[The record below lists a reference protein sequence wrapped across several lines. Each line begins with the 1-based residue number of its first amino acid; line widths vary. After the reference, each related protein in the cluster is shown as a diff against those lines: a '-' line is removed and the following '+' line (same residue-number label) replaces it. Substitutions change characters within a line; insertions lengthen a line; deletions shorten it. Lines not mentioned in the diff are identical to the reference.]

1 MQLKSIDKAGIPLKG
16 PPPNHV
22 AIIMDGNRRWAREHG
37 LPSFEGHRAG
47 LQRLVDLLPRVRP
60 SGIDVL
66 TLFAFSTANWQRE
79 DTEVKN
85 LLRLADYAMR
95 RFTPVC
101 RREGIRVEVIGRKD
115 RLPDSLLAGIERT
128 QRLTADGDK
137 HLRIALDYSAR
148 DAIVEAARQVGSDCD
163 AEEFSR
169 TLAANC
175 DTCDVDLLIRTGG
188 ERRLSDFLLW
198 ESAYAELSFFDKMW
212 PDFDATDLQAAVAD
226 FCMRQRRFGELPLEP
241 ETRSLPFAA
250 PRLAARAS

>member
-1 MQLKSIDKAGIPLKG
+1 MSEMTNLDTTAVTDFASQSAPK
-16 PPPNHV
+16 HV
-22 AIIMDGNRRWAREHG
+22 AIIMDGNRRWARERG

-66 TLFAFSTANWQRE
+66 TIFAFATANWQRE
-79 DTEVKN
+79 DSEVAN

-101 RREGIRVEVIGRKD
+101 RAEGIRVEVVGRKD

-128 QRLTADGDK
+128 QRLTAGGDK

-175 DTCDVDLLIRTGG
+175 DTCDVDLLIRTGK
-188 ERRLSDFLLW
+188 EQRLSDFMLW
-198 ESAYAELSFFDKMW
+198 ECAFAELYFPDLYW
-212 PDFDATDLQAAVAD
+212 PEFTSATLDSALDWFQQRD
-226 FCMRQRRFGELPLEP
+226 RRFGV
-241 ETRSLPFAA
+241 
-250 PRLAARAS
+250 

>member
-1 MQLKSIDKAGIPLKG
+1 MAEMTNLDTTAREDFATQSTPR
-16 PPPNHV
+16 HV

-175 DTCDVDLLIRTGG
+175 DTCDVDLLIRTGK
-188 ERRLSDFLLW
+188 EQRLSDFMLW
-198 ESAYAELSFFDKMW
+198 ECAFAELYFPDLYW
-212 PDFDATDLQAAVAD
+212 PEFTSATLDTALDWFQQRD
-226 FCMRQRRFGELPLEP
+226 RRFGV
-241 ETRSLPFAA
+241 
-250 PRLAARAS
+250 

>member
-1 MQLKSIDKAGIPLKG
+1 
-16 PPPNHV
+16 
-22 AIIMDGNRRWAREHG
+22 MDGNRRWARERG

-66 TLFAFSTANWQRE
+66 TIFAFATANWQRE
-79 DTEVKN
+79 DSEVAN

-101 RREGIRVEVIGRKD
+101 RAEGIRVEVIGRKD

-128 QRLTADGDK
+128 QRLTAGGDK

-175 DTCDVDLLIRTGG
+175 DTCNVDLLIRTGK
-188 ERRLSDFLLW
+188 EQRLSDFMLW
-198 ESAYAELSFFDKMW
+198 ECAFAELYFPDLYW
-212 PDFDATDLQAAVAD
+212 PEFTSATLDSALDWFQQRD
-226 FCMRQRRFGELPLEP
+226 RRFGV
-241 ETRSLPFAA
+241 
-250 PRLAARAS
+250 

>member
-1 MQLKSIDKAGIPLKG
+1 MSEMTNLDTTAREDFATQSAPK
-16 PPPNHV
+16 HV
-22 AIIMDGNRRWAREHG
+22 AIIMDGNRRWARQRG

-79 DTEVKN
+79 DSEVAN

-115 RLPDSLLAGIERT
+115 RLPESLIAGIERT
-128 QRLTADGDK
+128 QRLTANGDK

-148 DAIVEAARQVGSDCD
+148 DAIVAAARQVGSDCD

-169 TLAANC
+169 TLATAS
-175 DTCDVDLLIRTGG
+175 DTCDVDLLIRTGK
-188 ERRLSDFLLW
+188 EQRLSDFMLW
-198 ESAYAELSFFDKMW
+198 ECAFAELYFPDIYW
-212 PDFDATDLQAAVAD
+212 PEFTSEMLDTALDWFQQRD
-226 FCMRQRRFGELPLEP
+226 RRFGV
-241 ETRSLPFAA
+241 
-250 PRLAARAS
+250 